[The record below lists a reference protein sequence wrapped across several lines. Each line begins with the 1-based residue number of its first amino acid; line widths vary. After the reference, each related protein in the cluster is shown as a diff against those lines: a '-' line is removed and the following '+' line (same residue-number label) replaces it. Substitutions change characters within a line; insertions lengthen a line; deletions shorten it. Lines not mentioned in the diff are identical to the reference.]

1 MPTRRQSL
9 ALLAAGCA
17 APLCSVFSGQ
27 ARAQNRFPDQPVKM
41 IVPFAAGG
49 PADIIARIIGQV
61 MGGTLGQPVVVDSRS
76 GAGGMVGVEAA
87 ARSRPDGL
95 TTVLASTG
103 ALVVLP
109 HLMPRMAYDA
119 QKDLAPISHVLSV
132 PQILVVK
139 KNRGVNSVAQLVAL
153 AKREPGK
160 LTYGSAGNG
169 SSLHLAG
176 ELFRLKTGTD
186 IIHVPYRGA
195 APAVTDLLGGTIDMI
210 LADVPVVLPHI
221 RSGELLALAVT
232 ARERAPILPEVPTM
246 AEAGAPE
253 VISETW
259 YALFAPAGTPPDR
272 IGILHDAVAAALR
285 DNDVRRSLSD
295 QGGNL
300 VGGTPQELAAFVR
313 AESAKWGE
321 LVRLANVK
329 ID

>member
-1 MPTRRQSL
+1 
-9 ALLAAGCA
+9 
-17 APLCSVFSGQ
+17 
-27 ARAQNRFPDQPVKM
+27 
-41 IVPFAAGG
+41 
-49 PADIIARIIGQV
+49 
-61 MGGTLGQPVVVDSRS
+61 
-76 GAGGMVGVEAA
+76 
-87 ARSRPDGL
+87 
-95 TTVLASTG
+95 
-103 ALVVLP
+103 
-109 HLMPRMAYDA
+109 MAYDA